1 MTIAAFG
8 TTLLPSG
15 WVKGARLEVDERG
28 RIAAVAEGSAGGED
42 IVLPGMPNLHSH
54 SFQRAMAGLVETA
67 GPGKDSFWTWRELM
81 YRFVELFGPEDIEA
95 IASQAFAEM
104 LSAGYTSVAE
114 FHYLH
119 HAPDGRPYAARTE
132 LSDRIVAAARRTGI
146 RLTLLPVFYAA
157 GGFGGA
163 PPSERQR
170 RFLNDAEGFL
180 SLVEDL
186 QASYGDD
193 PLIRIGI
200 APHSLRAAPP
210 DALAEVVREAR
221 RMDPEMPI
229 HIHIAE
235 QRKEV
240 EDCLAWSAA
249 RPVDWLFDHHEV
261 DRHWCLI
268 HATHMTAG
276 ETRRF
281 AHSGAVAGLC
291 PTTEANLG
299 DGLFPAPSFLK
310 QRGMIGVGSDSN
322 VTIDPAEELRLL
334 EYGQRLILRRRNV
347 LAEGEG
353 RSTGAAIHSAA
364 LRGGAAALG
373 QPIGALS
380 PGCYADFI
388 TLDGKAPTLAG
399 ASGDALLDAW
409 IFSGGKSL
417 VKSVTVGGREVV
429 RGGRHIEGEAIAERY
444 RKTLKKALN
453 TR

>member
-1 MTIAAFG
+1 MSGLSADLA
-8 TTLLPSG
+8 LLPGG
-15 WVKGARLEVDERG
+15 WTRNASFDVDGRG
-28 RIAAVAEGSAGGED
+28 LIASVAEGKTGGTG

-81 YRFVELFGPEDIEA
+81 YRFVQLFGPEDIEA

-104 LSAGYTSVAE
+104 LCAGYTSVAE

-163 PPSERQR
+163 LPSERQR
-170 RFLNDAEGFL
+170 RFLNDAESFL
-180 SLVEDL
+180 RLVEDL
-186 QASYGDD
+186 RAAYDED
-193 PLIRIGI
+193 PMIRIGI

-210 DALAEVVREAR
+210 DALAEVIREAR
-221 RMDPEMPI
+221 RIDGEMPI

-240 EDCLAWSAA
+240 EDCVAWSGA

-261 DRHWCLI
+261 DRHWCLV

-281 AHSGAVAGLC
+281 ARSGAVAGLC

-299 DGLFPAPSFLK
+299 DGLFRAPAFLR
-310 QRGMIGVGSDSN
+310 QGGVFGVGSDSN

-334 EYGQRLILRRRNV
+334 EYGQRLLLRRRNV

-353 RSTGAAIHSAA
+353 SSTGAALYKATLA
-364 LRGGAAALG
+364 GGAAALG
-373 QPIGALS
+373 HPIGALL
-380 PGCYADFI
+380 PGHFADFV
-388 TLDGKAPTLAG
+388 TLDDEAPTLTG
-399 ASGDALLDAW
+399 ASGDAVLDGW

-417 VKSVTVGGREVV
+417 VRSVSVGGREVV
-429 RGGRHIEGEAIAERY
+429 QDGRHIEGESIAASY
-444 RKTLKKALN
+444 RQTLKKALAA
-453 TR
+453 R